1 MTKPVVVVGAGITG
15 LATAWFLR
23 TEEPQREV
31 IVVDADSRAGGKIRT
46 EAFDDGTVELG
57 PDAFIARVPEGV
69 ELCRALGLDDLVA
82 PSAGKAFLWTNGRVR
97 PLPEGLVLGLPTELT
112 AVARSGILSP
122 LGLARAGLDVVL
134 PRTQANGD
142 RSVGALVRA
151 RFGDQV
157 HERLVD
163 PLLGGIHAG
172 DTDQLSVDATAPQLA
187 AAASKHRSLLL
198 GLRSSAPAP
207 SSSQPVFLT
216 PRAGLATLVDR
227 LTDGLDLRLNTA
239 VTGVE
244 RAPDG
249 SWPVAL
255 ASGEILDA
263 SSVVLTTPAFVAA
276 DLVRP
281 LDADVADRLA
291 SIEYA
296 SVSLVVMAYAR
307 DALPELF
314 QGSGFLVPKG
324 EGRLMTACSWAS
336 AKWPHW
342 QTNDHVL
349 LRVSA
354 GKAGDDRAMHM
365 DDVKLVHE
373 LHGELEEAVGV
384 TDGPLATRIAR
395 WPRSF
400 PQYTVGHLERVAA
413 IDSGLARETPG
424 LFVAGAAYRG
434 VGIPACIAQGK
445 AAAAKARQSG

>member
-1 MTKPVVVVGAGITG
+1 
-15 LATAWFLR
+15 
-23 TEEPQREV
+23 
-31 IVVDADSRAGGKIRT
+31 
-46 EAFDDGTVELG
+46 
-57 PDAFIARVPEGV
+57 
-69 ELCRALGLDDLVA
+69 
-82 PSAGKAFLWTNGRVR
+82 
-97 PLPEGLVLGLPTELT
+97 
-112 AVARSGILSP
+112 
-122 LGLARAGLDVVL
+122 
-134 PRTQANGD
+134 
-142 RSVGALVRA
+142 
-151 RFGDQV
+151 
-157 HERLVD
+157 
-163 PLLGGIHAG
+163 GGIHAG

-249 SWPVAL
+249 SWHVAL
-255 ASGEILDA
+255 ASGETLDA
-263 SSVVLTTPAFVAA
+263 SSVVLTTPAFVTA

-281 LDADVADRLA
+281 LTADVADRLA

-400 PQYTVGHLERVAA
+400 PQHTVGHLERVAA
-413 IDSGLARETPG
+413 IDNGLARETPG